1 MEPFNYGD
9 QNENMN
15 GQLKCGRWLS
25 KRSAAIDADWRGRG
39 SNQSDDCD
47 N

>member
-15 GQLKCGRWLS
+15 GQLRCDRPLS

-39 SNQSDDCD
+39 SNQF
-47 N
+47 